1 MSAAATNQ
9 EGNVDDHEIAVPSL
23 VQAAAAGDRD
33 AWNELVER
41 FLPLV
46 LSVAS
51 RYRLGASD
59 VADVTQTVWLR
70 LLQHLDRLREPAAL
84 PGWLVT
90 TTRHECLR
98 LLASA
103 KRVTSLEPILDR
115 RIPSNPT
122 WQPAWSDDFTEGLV
136 QSERHEALLTAFAG
150 LSERDRQLLSLLI
163 QDPPPSY
170 AEISERLQIPI
181 GSIGPTRARAL
192 DRLRRSPAIAAL
204 RPSDD
209 N

>member
-1 MSAAATNQ
+1 MLDEDLDVPRLVAAA
-9 EGNVDDHEIAVPSL
+9 S
-23 VQAAAAGDRD
+23 AGDRT
-33 AWNELVER
+33 AWDDLVRR

-51 RYRLGASD
+51 RYRLGAAD

-70 LLQHLDRLREPAAL
+70 LLQHLGRLREPAAL

-98 LLASA
+98 LLASSR
-103 KRVTSLEPILDR
+103 RVTSLEPVLEGR
-115 RIPSNPT
+115 APVSPARQST
-122 WQPAWSDDFTEGLV
+122 WSEDFTDGLV
-136 QSERHEALLTAFAG
+136 QAERHEALLTGFAG

-163 QDPPPSY
+163 KDPTPSY
-170 AEISERLQIPI
+170 AEISDQLQIPI

-204 RPSDD
+204 RTTDD
-209 N
+209 D

>member
-1 MSAAATNQ
+1 M
-9 EGNVDDHEIAVPSL
+9 DDDDVTVSSL
-23 VQAAAAGDRD
+23 VRAAAAGDRT
-33 AWNELVER
+33 AWDDLVRR
-41 FLPLV
+41 FMPLV

-51 RYRLGASD
+51 RYRLGSAD

-98 LLASA
+98 LLASS

-115 RIPSNPT
+115 GVSSGPT
-122 WQPAWSDDFTEGLV
+122 WQPWSDDFTDGLV
-136 QSERHEALLTAFAG
+136 QTERHEALLTAFAG

-163 QDPPPSY
+163 EDPPPSY
-170 AEISERLQIPI
+170 AEISDRLQIPI

-204 RPSDD
+204 RTTDD
-209 N
+209 T

>member
-1 MSAAATNQ
+1 M
-9 EGNVDDHEIAVPSL
+9 DDHDVTVPSL
-23 VQAAAAGDRD
+23 VQAAAAGDRA
-33 AWNELVER
+33 AWNDLVER
-41 FLPLV
+41 FMPLV

-103 KRVTSLEPILDR
+103 RRVTSLEPILDR
-115 RIPSNPT
+115 RISSSAA
-122 WQPAWSDDFTEGLV
+122 WQPAWSDDFSEGLV
-136 QSERHEALLTAFAG
+136 QAERHEALLTAFAE
-150 LSERDRQLLSLLI
+150 LSDRDRQLLSMLI
-163 QDPPPSY
+163 EDPPPSY
-170 AEISERLQIPI
+170 AEISDRLQIPI
-181 GSIGPTRARAL
+181 GSIGPTRSRAL
-192 DRLRRSPAIAAL
+192 DRLRRNPAIAAL
-204 RPSDD
+204 RTTDD
-209 N
+209 A